1 MSYIAKGR
9 YIDSTNR
16 NGTFEVE
23 VPSQDRRHIEQVV
36 ASRYIAKKVIVNSVN
51 PSPSM
56 LAQEHRDRVRQLDEE
71 RRQRAQAPSGVSQ
84 PVARAHAHPAQ
95 QPSTPTGIIPL
106 ILLGIVTSIVVN
118 VGGQSPKETVP
129 AGITDAPQVRESI
142 PTRPEYFA
150 PVELL
155 EEPPAPPAPIEELP
169 EPPSRLDSYEVYEA
183 PVYEEEVYEEE
194 PSFEDVRNLRSGRDR

>member
-106 ILLGIVTSIVVN
+106 ILLGLVTSVVVN
-118 VGGQSPKETVP
+118 VGGQFSKETVP
-129 AGITDAPQVRESI
+129 SGITDAPQVRESI
-142 PTRPEYFA
+142 PTRPDEYVA

-155 EEPPAPPAPIEELP
+155 EEPPTPPAPIELP
-169 EPPSRLDSYEVYEA
+169 EPPSRLDSYEE
-183 PVYEEEVYEEE
+183 PVYEEEVYVEE
-194 PSFEDVRNLRSGRDR
+194 PSFEDVRDLRSGRDR

>member
-71 RRQRAQAPSGVSQ
+71 RRQRVQQQTYASNNQ
-84 PVARAHAHPAQ
+84 PVARAHPHPAQ
-95 QPSTPTGIIPL
+95 QPSNPTGIIPL
-106 ILLGIVTSIVVN
+106 ILLGLVTSVVVN
-118 VGGQSPKETVP
+118 VGGQFSKETVP
-129 AGITDAPQVRESI
+129 SGITDAPQVHESI
-142 PTRPEYFA
+142 PTRPDEYVA
-150 PVELL
+150 PVEIM
-155 EEPPAPPAPIEELP
+155 EEPPAPPQLP
-169 EPPSRLDSYEVYEA
+169 EPPSNLGSYIDSDVF
-183 PVYEEEVYEEE
+183 EE
-194 PSFEDVRNLRSGRDR
+194 PTWLEPVDEDY